1 MLKQALKTFPWT
13 LSSKTI
19 NLNKYIKWQHGIIP
33 FFGGGS
39 TLWSAWCPEPTTE
52 EMNGW
57 PPATIKAAQDYFN
70 TAKMLLNVVGANDQ
84 QTGNIF
90 EY

>member
-1 MLKQALKTFPWT
+1 METGFG
-13 LSSKTI
+13 
-19 NLNKYIKWQHGIIP
+19 IKWQHGIIP

-57 PPATIKAAQDYFN
+57 PQATIKAAQDYFK
-70 TAKMLLNVVGANDQ
+70 TEVPPLTKRATYAG
-84 QTGNIF
+84 
-90 EY
+90 